1 MDATDTR
8 QPILVVTT
16 VATRDQARRLAQSLV
31 EAGLAACAQLSD
43 IESIYAWQGGVQR
56 EPEVRLLLKTVAGR
70 YDEVECA
77 LRARHPYAL
86 PAIFAVPVTRA
97 FGDYIDWIR
106 EETA

>member
-1 MDATDTR
+1 MDAPDTR

-43 IESIYAWQGGVQR
+43 IESIYAWQGGV
-56 EPEVRLLLKTVAGR
+56 LKTVAGR
-70 YDEVECA
+70 YDEVESA

-106 EETA
+106 AETA